1 MHVDRHV
8 NDYNDDNDNDDDIF
22 LFLTDCK
29 KVRINSTSINS
40 QQKKICYCKFHPHK
54 MLMNECLFI

>member
-8 NDYNDDNDNDDDIF
+8 NDDNDNDDDIF
-22 LFLTDCK
+22 FGWLRRSTNKLLQLIVHKNVIANSILT
-29 KVRINSTSINS
+29 
-40 QQKKICYCKFHPHK
+40 K